1 MMLSTS
7 IAEFARATR
16 PSSLQQKR
24 LTRPRDSV
32 INWRTPHACRKST
45 HESALIRISLA
56 ATWLISISSPGRET
70 YPFLRM
76 GELIPSAIRSAL
88 RTREKTCAQRKQRA
102 SFTARKFKNQ
112 SQNQCPG
119 RFCCHKAEMEAVETI
134 LYSFAVSPFVFLF
147 FTHN

>member
-7 IAEFARATR
+7 IAEFARATC
-16 PSSLQQKR
+16 PSSLRHRQKR

-76 GELIPSAIRSAL
+76 GELIPSAIRSTL
-88 RTREKTCAQRKQRA
+88 RTREKTRGQRKQRA

-112 SQNQCPG
+112 SQRARGDSVATKPKWKLSRQ
-119 RFCCHKAEMEAVETI
+119 
-134 LYSFAVSPFVFLF
+134 SFTLSPFLF
-147 FTHN
+147 RFSLLYA